1 MQFNIQPLRSRD
13 EITALRSLYEGYL
26 KSIYWSENEMISIVT
41 NLLEEV
47 RSDEIL
53 NILQQHLRTKQFHLQ
68 SVEKIFKSIGIAL
81 EMKKFKSIE
90 SLSDEILATT
100 HQTSRGI
107 VRDAAYIVLLQH
119 IVHSQIATYGTL
131 KAFAITLKEE
141 EEEIVDVFDVLL
153 MDEKL
158 FDLNLSN
165 IAESYVNDEA
175 ANKEY

>member
-1 MQFNIQPLRSRD
+1 MQFNMQPLRSKD

-26 KSIYWSENEMISIVT
+26 KNIYWSENVMISILT
-41 NLLEEV
+41 DLLEEV

-53 NILQQHLRTKQFHLQ
+53 NILQQHLHTKHFHLK
-68 SVEKIFKSIGIAL
+68 SIETIFKSIGIEA
-81 EMKKFKSIE
+81 EMKIFKSIE
-90 SLSDEILATT
+90 CLSDEILATT
-100 HQTSRGI
+100 FATNRGI

-141 EEEIVDVFDVLL
+141 EEEIVDVFDVNL